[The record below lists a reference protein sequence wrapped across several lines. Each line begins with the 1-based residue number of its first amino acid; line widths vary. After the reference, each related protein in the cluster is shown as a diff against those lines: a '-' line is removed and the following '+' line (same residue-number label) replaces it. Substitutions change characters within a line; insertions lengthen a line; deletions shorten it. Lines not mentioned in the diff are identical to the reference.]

1 MKHSAM
7 SHHLLASQLIFN
19 QPLAIAPAKLQLI
32 LQVLAARQT
41 APMVLAGFDDCA
53 PLPVQGAA
61 GRTAAAGLLD
71 GMMVSDRVAL
81 IDVSGT
87 LVNRA
92 SWLDASSGLQNYKSL
107 AAKFDAAHAAPD
119 VEHIIMRLDTPGGAV
134 SGLPDLAERIKAIAA
149 DKPVTAII
157 DDMSASAGMWLAS
170 AATERIASQTALLG
184 SIGVIA
190 AHVDKSKAYEDA
202 GVKVTLITYG
212 SKKAALS
219 DTAPLGDEAAAELL
233 AYVSS
238 MGDQFTDSVAANL
251 GLPVSQIRDQQAGVF
266 YGKAALAAGLA
277 TAIEAPDAA
286 IARIIG
292 RYAGA
297 KTSPGNQPQSHTP
310 AGRVQRAAA
319 AMRMGLAA
327 AVHNKG

>member
-1 MKHSAM
+1 MKPTAM

-32 LQVLAARQT
+32 LQVLSERQPT
-41 APMVLAGFDDCA
+41 PMVLQGWDGSPTA
-53 PLPVQGAA
+53 PVQSLG
-61 GRTAAAGLLD
+61 AAAGSSAAASAALLD

-92 SWLDASSGLQNYKSL
+92 SWLDASSGLQSYKSL

-149 DKPVTAII
+149 DKPITAII
-157 DDMSASAGMWLAS
+157 DDMAASAGMWLAS

-190 AHVDKSKAYEDA
+190 AHVDRSKAYDDA
-202 GVKVTLITYG
+202 GVKVTLITHG
-212 SKKAALS
+212 NKKAAMS
-219 DTAPLGDEAAAELL
+219 DTAPLSDEAAADLIAHVAKTGEWFIE
-233 AYVSS
+233 A
-238 MGDQFTDSVAANL
+238 VAANL
-251 GLPVSQIRDQQAGVF
+251 GLPASQIRDQQAGVF
-266 YGKAALAAGLA
+266 YGKNALAAGLVD
-277 TAIEAPDAA
+277 AIEAPDTA
-286 IARIIG
+286 IARIID
-292 RYAGA
+292 RYARA
-297 KTSPGNQPQSHTP
+297 SSAASSTQSALQPG
-310 AGRVQRAAA
+310 RLQRAAA
-319 AMRMGLAA
+319 AMSMGLAT
-327 AVHNKG
+327 